1 MARMHTR
8 RKGQSCSKKPIRES
22 IQDWCKYNDKETI
35 DLILK
40 YWKQGLSTSQIGMIL
55 RDQYGIGNIKLI
67 THRKITK
74 ILSDNN
80 ESPYIPE
87 DLTNLI
93 QKAIRLRKH
102 LEQNKKDLHNK
113 RSLQLT
119 ESKVRRLIKYYHRT
133 KVLSKDWIYKPE
145 NAEVML
151 TK

>member
-8 RKGQSCSKKPIRES
+8 KKGRSCSKKPIREN
-22 IQDWCKYNDKETI
+22 IQDWCKYNNETTI
-35 DLILK
+35 ELILK
-40 YWKQGLSTSQIGMIL
+40 YWRQGFSSSQIGMIL
-55 RDQYGIGNIKLI
+55 RDQYGIGNVKLI
-67 THRKITK
+67 TKKKITE
-74 ILSDNN
+74 ILKDNN
-80 ESPYIPE
+80 ESSYIPE

-102 LEQNKKDLHNK
+102 LELNKKDIHNK

-119 ESKVRRLIKYYHRT
+119 ESKIRRLIKYYHRT
-133 KVLSKDWIYKPE
+133 KKLSKEWIYKPE